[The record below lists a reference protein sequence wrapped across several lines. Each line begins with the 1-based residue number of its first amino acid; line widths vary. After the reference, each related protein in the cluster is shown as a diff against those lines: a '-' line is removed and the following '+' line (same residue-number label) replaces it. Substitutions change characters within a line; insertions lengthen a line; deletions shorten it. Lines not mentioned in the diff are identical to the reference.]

1 MTSRP
6 RPPLDP
12 ADLERFAL
20 RYVGRYAVSRAG
32 LARYLARK
40 IAERGWAG
48 EAAPPIEALV
58 RRFAELGYV
67 DDRALAEAR
76 GRSLARK
83 GYGERRLT
91 QALDAL
97 GIEPPDA
104 RAARAQA
111 REAAWETALRFA
123 ERRRIGPFASDRP
136 DPAAHR
142 RAFAAMVRAGHAI
155 DDIKQI
161 LACSPGD
168 VPIREN

>member
-6 RPPLDP
+6 RPPLNP
-12 ADLERFAL
+12 GDLEGLAL
-20 RYVGRYAVSRAG
+20 RYAGRYAVSRAG
-32 LARYLARK
+32 LARYLMRK
-40 IAERGWAG
+40 IAERGWLG
-48 EAAPPIEALV
+48 EGAPPIEALV

-91 QALDAL
+91 QTLDAL
-97 GIEPPDA
+97 GIEAPDA
-104 RAARAQA
+104 QTARARA

-123 ERRRIGPFASDRP
+123 ERRKIGPFASESA
-136 DPAAHR
+136 DPAQRR

-155 DDIKQI
+155 DDIKRI

-168 VPIREN
+168 VPIRDF